1 MTQAM
6 TFPFTDRTTYQ
17 DFTTA
22 VKAKSSDLITS
33 IRQAKLEVKE
43 VQRKNAGAATSYGKV
58 NLLRQEFQE
67 TQELRAIAK
76 QEANRQYVSRQGA

>member
-1 MTQAM
+1 MTQAT

-17 DFTTA
+17 DFTIA
-22 VKAKSSDLITS
+22 VKAKSSDLINS

-43 VQRKNAGAATSYGKV
+43 IQRKNAGATASYGKV

-67 TQELRAIAK
+67 NQELRAVAK
-76 QEANRQYVSRQGA
+76 QEANRQYVSRQAA